1 MPRSGYAEGDTSKA
15 IDIHMGLDDATHDDL
30 KLLKKFWAGA
40 RPIISWSAVYDMLP
54 ASWQEG
60 Q

>member
-1 MPRSGYAEGDTSKA
+1 MQKVILPRQLV
-15 IDIHMGLDDATHDDL
+15 DIHMGLDDATHDDI
-30 KLLKKFWAGA
+30 KLLKKSWAGA
-40 RPIISWSAVYDMLP
+40 RPVISWSAVYDTLP